1 MLRRLPFLL
10 AGTILAIAAFS
21 TGLAFLF
28 YLVYLGLLV
37 IVGSYLVTRLGL
49 SDLEAGF
56 AVAQVHGHVGDQ
68 LRVTYTI
75 RNTGRLPKLWLE
87 THNPSTLP
95 VPLPGRAISIG
106 PRAERSWIAKVPLT
120 RRGHFRVDP
129 LQIRT
134 GDPFGFFEAVAGVG
148 HGVNVVVY
156 PRIERLPRW
165 RIPSAS
171 IEGSHASKERAL
183 QTTPLATT
191 VRPYAPGDSF
201 NRIHWRT
208 TARHGEI
215 QVKEFDL
222 EQTADVWIFLDL
234 DAGVQEGTGDRS
246 TVEVGVR
253 VAASIAAKALTE
265 NRAVGVTTNGHRSAT
280 LPADRGPRQ
289 RLKVMQLLAAVEGDG
304 SAPLVESLV
313 TTFPRLRR
321 GMTVVV
327 VTASDERE
335 WIRPLASLRAR
346 GIGCVVVLLDA
357 SSFAVAGRR
366 GAGGSSGASSGRRSD
381 TTPAGAPAAAS
392 YAEAPPS
399 GAIPGGSPAVGATL
413 SGAVPDASVATRG
426 RPIAPSALEATLSP
440 DPDVAE
446 SEQAFRS
453 LRHQL
458 AEYDL
463 RTFVVRSGDHLGEAL
478 A

>member
-10 AGTILAIAAFS
+10 VGTILVIAAFS
-21 TGLAFLF
+21 TGLPFLF
-28 YLVYLGLLV
+28 YLVYLGTLV
-37 IVGSYLVTRLGL
+37 IGGSYLVTRLGL

-56 AVAQVHGHVGDQ
+56 VVAQVHGNVGDQ

-75 RNTGRLPKLWLE
+75 RSVGRLPKLWLE
-87 THNPSTLP
+87 AHNPSTLP
-95 VPLPGRAISIG
+95 VPLPGRAISLG

-120 RRGHFRVDP
+120 RRGHFRIDP

-134 GDPFGFFEAVAGVG
+134 GDPFGLFEAVAGVG

-156 PRIERLPRW
+156 PRIERLPHW

-171 IEGSHASKERAL
+171 IEGSHASRERAL

-234 DAGVQEGTGDRS
+234 DADVQEGTGDRS

-253 VAASIAAKALTE
+253 VAASIADKALAE
-265 NRAVGVTTNGHRSAT
+265 KRAVGVTSNCHRATT

-304 SAPLVESLV
+304 PAPLVEALV

-327 VTASDERE
+327 VTSSDERE

-346 GIGCVVVLLDA
+346 GIGCVVILLDA
-357 SSFAVAGRR
+357 SSFLGTSRKVAGRS
-366 GAGGSSGASSGRRSD
+366 AGQKPGRRRRALPVGS
-381 TTPAGAPAAAS
+381 TPAGTASAGPTPDGKVRAAVALAPPGTDPEV
-392 YAEAPPS
+392 AEA
-399 GAIPGGSPAVGATL
+399 
-413 SGAVPDASVATRG
+413 
-426 RPIAPSALEATLSP
+426 
-440 DPDVAE
+440 
-446 SEQAFRS
+446 EQAFRA
-453 LRHQL
+453 LRHEL

-463 RTFVVRSGDHLGEAL
+463 RTFVVRSGDALGEAL